1 MPPPPAALGALLR
14 HFMVRTLVLATAEE
28 DQYFYRHGE
37 LPQDKFVVFAAPNNT
52 TSLLESQH
60 RHRTAVLVDQ
70 DCRHLGGGE
79 SGFFDF
85 GTLWIVA
92 QDLGCRPPLELRLDS
107 LYLSYEAEEEA
118 NSSSSFVFHEQ
129 YRIKGGRLRGNR
141 LAAWSSGEG
150 ATNICIPA

>member
-1 MPPPPAALGALLR
+1 MLPPPAALGALLR
-14 HFMVRTLVLATAEE
+14 HFMVRTLVLATAEK
-28 DQYFYRHGE
+28 DQNFYHHRE
-37 LPQDKFVVFAAPNNT
+37 LPQDKFVAFAAPNST
-52 TSLLESQH
+52 MSLLESQH
-60 RHRTAVLVDQ
+60 HHRTAVLVDQ

-92 QDLGCRPPLELRLDS
+92 KDLGCQPPLELRLDS

-118 NSSSSFVFHEQ
+118 NSSSSFAFREQ

-141 LAAWSSGEG
+141 FAAWSSGEG